1 MKIDF
6 ERLDYIKLFTLL
18 FGVILLTVLFISS
31 PLIVHAE
38 RSGYNGKPDKV
49 AYVYSENSVKK
60 YDCVAVHGDLSHVL
74 GTVLVIRPYPSP
86 EAYYLTL
93 EGYIFSDSIDL
104 DCSWQSYTAPMN
116 VNEMPMEHDF
126 QFTTDDSRSVWDSL
140 FDNGIPYY
148 YKRVSSSFYKEE
160 KIPAYTGYDYV
171 VVDHDGSSKNNHGY
185 ALAVLLGHY
194 PDGAEVV
201 QRPEGEKDEN
211 LVIHNLESYE
221 NRDSVVTGLTTYVT
235 WDALGG
241 DTYNPADLYLEA
253 KIDFTT
259 QNKRT
264 GEKQSY
270 TGVPLRTMSDGVK
283 DSSGK
288 FSFVNY
294 QFLSDY
300 CADKGIDDTNLI
312 YLTDN
317 IYCRYAYDGQ
327 DGVVYG
333 EWQRVGDVI
342 PTIDDA
348 DYSQDLELENMTYK
362 ELHPLTGIYQHYV
375 SFDIKD
381 SYDDNTY
388 LLVNADIKWKPALN
402 KTNVATYIPIVE
414 KNDKYLASSGE
425 WSIDVDTLWK
435 NYFDSEGINYSA
447 FSSQWTDKLYF
458 QVVKWSESDNK
469 WYSSAIRYFDIK
481 TQTTG
486 TVGNEWHSST
496 GLIDKETGEFIEG
509 GFDSSGTF
517 VPGSGNGYFGDSTT
531 GNITDKSYGGIFEG
545 IDLPE
550 GSSVLDYIM
559 ALGSA
564 LVSGIGSLLT
574 SIGQVPKMIGS
585 VLSFLPDSVI
595 TLIGL
600 GIIVAIVLRVL
611 GR

>member
-1 MKIDF
+1 MKLQF
-6 ERLDYIKLFTLL
+6 EREDCFKLTA
-18 FGVILLTVLFISS
+18 VLFAV
-31 PLIVHAE
+31 LIFIMAFLCRPIVVRAE
-38 RSGYNGKPDKV
+38 WVPKIPTSYLHWLWKDGGSTKYNRYVYACGESEIKYIAYFDYGKGRRIVAYSKDSFYSGSTGIDDVLDLSASYDMAYRTDYYTIDDVKYYYCEDAGAFYNGSFDGIAGGSCIV
-49 AYVYSENSVKK
+49 LRSNTAYGKINTKDLVTY
-60 YDCVAVHGDLSHVL
+60 AV
-74 GTVLVIRPYPSP
+74 
-86 EAYYLTL
+86 
-93 EGYIFSDSIDL
+93 
-104 DCSWQSYTAPMN
+104 
-116 VNEMPMEHDF
+116 
-126 QFTTDDSRSVWDSL
+126 
-140 FDNGIPYY
+140 
-148 YKRVSSSFYKEE
+148 
-160 KIPAYTGYDYV
+160 TG
-171 VVDHDGSSKNNHGY
+171 K
-185 ALAVLLGHY
+185 Y
-194 PDGAEVV
+194 PDGFEVEEV
-201 QRPEGEKDEN
+201 GGKETIDEE
-211 LVIHNLESYE
+211 LVIHNLDSYE
-221 NRDSVVTGLTTYVT
+221 NWDSVVTGLTTYVT

-270 TGVPLRTMSDGVK
+270 TGVPLRMMSDGVK

-362 ELHPLTGIYQHYV
+362 ELHPSTGIYQHYV